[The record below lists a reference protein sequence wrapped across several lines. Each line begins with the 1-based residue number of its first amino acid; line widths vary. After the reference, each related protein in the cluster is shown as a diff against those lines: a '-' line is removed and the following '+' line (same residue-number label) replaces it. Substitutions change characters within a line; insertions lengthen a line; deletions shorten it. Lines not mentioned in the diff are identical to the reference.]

1 MLTFQPEPNMKNLR
15 LLNSLTFPS
24 PQFRRGVVL
33 VMAAFMMIVVFG
45 FAALSVDVGF
55 MVLIR
60 DQMQN
65 ASDATALAAAGQLAS
80 GYGVGASIT
89 PNQAIAAA
97 QDAASEVAAA
107 NRLSD
112 RKTVYLN
119 VGRDLSIGHRSYNSA
134 TRTWSYQWGVQPYDC
149 AKADIRRDQ
158 LSQNGTVIP
167 DGQLKLYF
175 ARVFGKKTSSC
186 RTTAIAAMKPAVGL
200 RLAPGSSSST
210 TLKILP
216 IALDQATW
224 ANLVANQGGFV
235 DKYSY
240 DPETGLVTA
249 GSDGVLEVNIYP
261 YGSSNLPP
269 GNRGTVDIGS
279 PNNSTSDL
287 SRQIR
292 YGQNTYD
299 MSFFPNSELRFD
311 NGPMVFNG
319 DTGISAGI
327 KDDLASIIG
336 QPRAMPLFTSVAGPG
351 NNAMYTVP
359 KLVGVRIVYVSLTGS
374 PSQKQVIVQPATY
387 VTSQAITNNTTE
399 ASIDSIFS
407 PPRLVQ

>member
-1 MLTFQPEPNMKNLR
+1 
-15 LLNSLTFPS
+15 
-24 PQFRRGVVL
+24 
-33 VMAAFMMIVVFG
+33 
-45 FAALSVDVGF
+45 
-55 MVLIR
+55 
-60 DQMQN
+60 
-65 ASDATALAAAGQLAS
+65 
-80 GYGVGASIT
+80 
-89 PNQAIAAA
+89 
-97 QDAASEVAAA
+97 
-107 NRLSD
+107 
-112 RKTVYLN
+112 
-119 VGRDLSIGHRSYNSA
+119 
-134 TRTWSYQWGVQPYDC
+134 
-149 AKADIRRDQ
+149 
-158 LSQNGTVIP
+158 
-167 DGQLKLYF
+167 
-175 ARVFGKKTSSC
+175 
-186 RTTAIAAMKPAVGL
+186 MKPAVGL